1 MHTTRRLGIAT
12 AIAAAALCPAV
23 SHGQTWT
30 NWTSSTG
37 CTGTPTV
44 SGNIAG
50 VTNVTVT
57 GGIYGYQLSGSANNP
72 CGTLTTNGGQPN
84 LSYFSGY
91 TAYTQGGLTAPN
103 QYGLVQMNNATS
115 MSILFSTPV
124 LNPYVAFVS
133 VGQGN
138 LPVTYD
144 FSNPLTV
151 LSANTAG
158 NTAHWGNGTS
168 SLADGGTNLVGN
180 EFSGTVRFN
189 GTFSSLNFTTSP
201 GENWHAFT
209 VGAQSVVPEP
219 STYALMAAGL
229 LGMGAMVRRRR
240 TT

>member
-1 MHTTRRLGIAT
+1 MPSTRRLRMAA
-12 AIAAAALCPAV
+12 AIASAALCPAV
-23 SHGQTWT
+23 LQGQTWT

-44 SGNIAG
+44 SGTIAG
-50 VTNVTVT
+50 IADVSVT
-57 GGIYGYQLSGSANNP
+57 GGIYGYQLGGSANNP
-72 CGTLTTNGGQPN
+72 CGTLTSNGGQPA

-91 TAYTQGGLTAPN
+91 TAYTQSGLTAPN
-103 QYGLVQMNNATS
+103 QYGLIQMNNAA
-115 MSILFSTPV
+115 SITVLFSTAV

-158 NTAHWGNGTS
+158 NTSHWGPGTS
-168 SLADGGTNLVGN
+168 SLSDGNTNLIGN

-189 GTFSSLNFTTSP
+189 GTFNSLTFSTNP
-201 GENWHAFT
+201 AENWHAFT

-219 STYALMAAGL
+219 STYALMTAGL
-229 LGMGAMVRRRR
+229 LAMGVMARRRR
-240 TT
+240 TS